1 MNTYSVPP
9 SSPVP
14 AGDPG
19 EPASPQPSPP
29 RADDAPLRHRHRQRD
44 FGIGYGNSSGYGV
57 DVHYVDGHEDPIFRF
72 T

>member
-1 MNTYSVPP
+1 MNTHRQPPPNPDSAERYVAPVPSLP
-9 SSPVP
+9 SSP
-14 AGDPG
+14 
-19 EPASPQPSPP
+19 Q
-29 RADDAPLRHRHRQRD
+29 ADDVPLRHRHRQRD